1 LYHNSANIICFLFF
15 CLIIIFVLVK
25 LIDRYILRHFVQNF
39 IFGLICFVI
48 IFIMVDMFENLDRF
62 IDKNISFT
70 QVAVY
75 YLYCVPDILKLILP
89 VGMLLASLFTISR
102 FVNYSELTAMRSAGI
117 SIYRYLMPVLIF
129 GLIVTFFSIYFNGWV
144 VPKSNR
150 LRFEFERKQL
160 GRNKISDITQNLF
173 FQDRINRI
181 IIINSYNNLN
191 FTCDKVS
198 MLVFRTDTLQIL
210 NNRVD
215 IEIMNWD
222 TVAMDWKAKKVIQR
236 FFKQETESIKLY
248 DSVYL
253 SALFPDDRISLE
265 PDKIYKKQ
273 LKPEEMVLSEFK
285 EFITNFEKAGQK
297 VSKEK
302 VDYYSIISF
311 PFANLITI
319 LFGVSIASNKR
330 KAGAAL
336 HFGISIIVSFIYLG
350 FVKISHVFGYNG
362 DINPVI
368 TAWLANILF
377 FTISLLNF
385 YRLNRS

>member
-1 LYHNSANIICFLFF
+1 MS
-15 CLIIIFVLVK
+15 
-25 LIDRYILRHFVQNF
+25 
-39 IFGLICFVI
+39 
-48 IFIMVDMFENLDRF
+48 
-62 IDKNISFT
+62 
-70 QVAVY
+70 
-75 YLYCVPDILKLILP
+75 
-89 VGMLLASLFTISR
+89 
-102 FVNYSELTAMRSAGI
+102 
-117 SIYRYLMPVLIF
+117 
-129 GLIVTFFSIYFNGWV
+129 
-144 VPKSNR
+144 
-150 LRFEFERKQL
+150 
-160 GRNKISDITQNLF
+160 
-173 FQDRINRI
+173 
-181 IIINSYNNLN
+181 
-191 FTCDKVS
+191 
-198 MLVFRTDTLQIL
+198 
-210 NNRVD
+210 
-215 IEIMNWD
+215 WD
-222 TVAMDWKAKKVIQR
+222 TEAKDWKAKQVIQR
-236 FFKQETESIKLY
+236 SFNHEAEVMKLF

-253 SALFPDDRISLE
+253 SALFQDDRISLE

-273 LKPEEMVLSEFK
+273 LKPEEMVLSEFN

-362 DINPVI
+362 DINPVL

>member
-1 LYHNSANIICFLFF
+1 
-15 CLIIIFVLVK
+15 
-25 LIDRYILRHFVQNF
+25 VQNF
-39 IFGLICFVI
+39 VFGLLCFVI

-62 IDKNISFT
+62 IDKNIGFPR
-70 QVAVY
+70 VVLY
-75 YLYCVPDILKLILP
+75 YSYCVPDILKLILP

-117 SIYRYLMPVLIF
+117 SIYRYLLPIMSF
-129 GLIVTFFSIYFNGWV
+129 GLIITLSSIYFNGWI

-150 LRFEFERKQL
+150 LKFEFERKQL

-191 FTCDKVS
+191 YTCDKVS

-210 NNRVD
+210 EKRAD
-215 IEIMNWD
+215 IGKMNWD
-222 TVAMDWKAKKVIQR
+222 TVAKDWKAESVFLRSFNKES
-236 FFKQETESIKLY
+236 ETLNLY
-248 DSVYL
+248 DSVYFA
-253 SALFPDDRISLE
+253 ALFKDDKISLE

-273 LKPEEMVLSEFK
+273 LKPEEMVLSEFS
-285 EFITNFEKAGQK
+285 EFISNFEKAGQK

-336 HFGISIIVSFIYLG
+336 HFGISIIVSFVYLG

-362 DINPVI
+362 DINPVF

>member
-1 LYHNSANIICFLFF
+1 
-15 CLIIIFVLVK
+15 
-25 LIDRYILRHFVQNF
+25 
-39 IFGLICFVI
+39 
-48 IFIMVDMFENLDRF
+48 MFENLDRF
-62 IDKNISFT
+62 IDKNISFP
-70 QVAVY
+70 QVVIY
-75 YLYCVPDILKLILP
+75 YSYCVPDILKLILP

-117 SIYRYLMPVLIF
+117 SIYRYLFPIMIF
-129 GLIVTFFSIYFNGWV
+129 GLFVTLFSIYFNGWI

-150 LRFEFERKQL
+150 LKFEFDRKQL

-191 FTCDKVS
+191 YTCDKVS

-210 NNRVD
+210 DKRVD
-215 IEIMNWD
+215 IENMSWNTVVNDWNAKGVFMRHFEKESETMN
-222 TVAMDWKAKKVIQR
+222 
-236 FFKQETESIKLY
+236 LY

-253 SALFPDDRISLE
+253 SALFQDDKISLE

-273 LKPEEMVLSEFK
+273 LKPEEMVLSEFSD
-285 EFITNFEKAGQK
+285 FISNFEKAGQK

-302 VDYYSIISF
+302 VDFHSIISF

-362 DINPVI
+362 DLNPVI